1 MKKLLILML
10 AVGLLVGCGEEKA
23 VKEPS
28 KAEEKTIR
36 IEEKEPVKI
45 EEEEPVTVSPDR
57 ALEIIQ
63 ESLQKTSRITLNEE
77 TKTYQIYITDEGAK
91 LYILRMMAGE
101 VSLDKWDE
109 MVNIYKTLSQTISNK
124 VGRDYAIQLH
134 NPANDE
140 MVILLLMD
148 GTVLYD
154 SLNNYRLF
162 EE

>member
-1 MKKLLILML
+1 MRKLLMLML

-45 EEEEPVTVSPDR
+45 EESDTLSPDE
-57 ALEIIQ
+57 ALYIIQ
-63 ESLQKTSRITLNEE
+63 ESLQKSSKITLNEE
-77 TKTYQIYITDEGAK
+77 TKTYQVYITDEKLK
-91 LYILRMMAGE
+91 LYIMRMMAGE
-101 VSLDKWDE
+101 VSLDKWNE
-109 MVNIYKTLSQTISNK
+109 MVDIYKKISQTISDM
-124 VGRDYAIQLH
+124 VGRDYAVQLH
-134 NPANDE
+134 NPANDD

-154 SLNNYRLF
+154 SLNNYKMF
-162 EE
+162 ND